1 MTRLVYTSRK
11 PNYHPINLFI
21 AMTHKAQSAIMNL
34 QFDIVLAKNY
44 KNNSQIARVL
54 TESWVQENIY
64 CPNCGEV
71 PLNEYENNKPVAD
84 FYCASCAE
92 DFELKSKNGSF
103 SSKII
108 DGAYSTMI
116 ERVTSENNPNF
127 FFLTYNKIDWSVN
140 DFAII
145 PKYFFTPDI
154 IEKRKPLS
162 ESAKRA
168 GWVGCNINLTKIPDI
183 GKIFLVKNASVFE
196 RDAVLESWRKTL
208 FLKDSTSELK
218 SWTLDILNCIDKIKF
233 NEFKLSDVYKFE
245 TELSLKHPDN
255 NHVKDKIRQ
264 QLQILRDKGV
274 ITFISSG
281 VYRKL

>member
-1 MTRLVYTSRK
+1 
-11 PNYHPINLFI
+11 
-21 AMTHKAQSAIMNL
+21 
-34 QFDIVLAKNY
+34 
-44 KNNSQIARVL
+44 
-54 TESWVQENIY
+54 
-64 CPNCGEV
+64 
-71 PLNEYENNKPVAD
+71 
-84 FYCASCAE
+84 
-92 DFELKSKNGSF
+92 
-103 SSKII
+103 
-108 DGAYSTMI
+108 MI